1 MPHDTRKL
9 FVINNYDKMS
19 TSLAAT
25 TTGFKA
31 PPGEPQD
38 RDKCLKPM
46 IKRSKFTLDPTGAVD
61 RDEML
66 VHCCCV
72 ATLELEKIVI
82 SFRLSNL
89 MGIDEAALMYTVEQ
103 SFPNCTPRA
112 GTCNTSFGLYVY
124 VKSSNS
130 ATVVST
136 STKSC

>member
-1 MPHDTRKL
+1 
-9 FVINNYDKMS
+9 
-19 TSLAAT
+19 
-25 TTGFKA
+25 
-31 PPGEPQD
+31 
-38 RDKCLKPM
+38 M
-46 IKRSKFTLDPTGAVD
+46 IKRNKFTLDPTGAVD

-103 SFPNCTPRA
+103 SFPNCAPRA

-136 STKSC
+136 STKFC